1 MSSSYYDTDLEQFP
15 TANGPFKMKFSHLYQ
30 VRYIRLLL
38 ISLICIS
45 IYYITSWTYNTMSSI
60 LPTKKK
66 YRVLNPFVRQSIV
79 RFYASVS
86 VNLSVRLSVCMSYIQ
101 VCKARVSEGQ
111 AEVPVYQIAI
121 PATQQTF
128 SPPLPTTNCNT
139 PSKDNWSVER
149 ILNLIASLIVGILG
163 GGTITVTFQR
173 VKKGRAKKKAGP
185 ISDVIETLV

>member
-1 MSSSYYDTDLEQFP
+1 
-15 TANGPFKMKFSHLYQ
+15 
-30 VRYIRLLL
+30 
-38 ISLICIS
+38 
-45 IYYITSWTYNTMSSI
+45 
-60 LPTKKK
+60 
-66 YRVLNPFVRQSIV
+66 
-79 RFYASVS
+79 
-86 VNLSVRLSVCMSYIQ
+86 MSYIQ

-111 AEVPVYQIAI
+111 AEAPVYQIAI

-173 VKKGRAKKKAGP
+173 VKKGRAKKKSEP